1 MIQLRQ
7 SRREFSNCTLSF
19 VNCTSIYMGETP
31 ENLWLAGIWLEH
43 RDRLLRLLVLRMPA
57 ALQRRLGVE
66 DLLQESYLA
75 CGRRLDF
82 LRAQPEVPLYVK
94 LRRIALQTL
103 TDMERRHLAAAR
115 RDAMRE
121 LSPEDDVSMADAWA
135 HFADTVSSPRTHLER
150 LERQTMARRV
160 LAQLSANDR
169 EILEL
174 RHFEELGNAECAAV
188 LGIEPKAASIR
199 YVRALKRFRELVE
212 HENPYA

>member
-1 MIQLRQ
+1 M
-7 SRREFSNCTLSF
+7 N
-19 VNCTSIYMGETP
+19 NTP
-31 ENLWLAGIWLEH
+31 ENLWLASLWQEH
-43 RDRLLRLLVLRMPA
+43 RERLLRLLALRMPA
-57 ALQRRLGVE
+57 ALQRRLSAE

-75 CGRRLDF
+75 CGRRLEF
-82 LRAQPEVPLYVK
+82 LRDQTDIPIYVK

-103 TDMERRHLAAAR
+103 TDMERHHLAAAR
-115 RDAMRE
+115 RDAMKE
-121 LSPEDDVSMADAWA
+121 QSPEDNEDVADAWA
-135 HFADTVSSPRTHLER
+135 QFADTISSPRTHLER
-150 LERQTMARRV
+150 LERQAMARRV

-199 YVRALKRFRELVE
+199 YVRALKRFQELVY

>member
-1 MIQLRQ
+1 MPM
-7 SRREFSNCTLSF
+7 N
-19 VNCTSIYMGETP
+19 NTP
-31 ENLWLAGIWLEH
+31 ENLWLASLWQEH
-43 RDRLLRLLVLRMPA
+43 RERLLRLLALRMPA
-57 ALQRRLGVE
+57 VLQRRLSAE

-75 CGRRLDF
+75 CGRRLEF
-82 LRAQPEVPLYVK
+82 LRDQTDIPIYVK

-103 TDMERRHLAAAR
+103 TDMERHHLAAAR
-115 RDAMRE
+115 RDAMKE
-121 LSPEDDVSMADAWA
+121 QSPEDNADVADAWA
-135 HFADTVSSPRTHLER
+135 QFADTISSPRTHLER
-150 LERQTMARRV
+150 LERQAMARRV

-199 YVRALKRFRELVE
+199 YVRALKRFQELVY